1 MSRVALLLVL
11 AAACGRE
18 PRSHGTEGG
27 EGGGGHAHKAPRG
40 GTLVTLGDH
49 EAHLELLLD
58 AEAGVLSAFVLDGR
72 AEKAVR
78 VRQPA
83 IEARIEPP
91 EGEGFDLALAAVARP
106 DSTGETVGDTSEF
119 RGASPRL
126 RGLSKFHIAF
136 RRIEVRG
143 TVVED
148 LEVAFPEG
156 DH

>member
-1 MSRVALLLVL
+1 MSRAALLLLL

-18 PRSHGTEGG
+18 PRSQGEVAG

-40 GTLVTLGDH
+40 GTLVALGDH

-58 AEAGVLSAFVLDGR
+58 GEAGELTAFVLDGR

-78 VRQPA
+78 VKQA
-83 IEARIEPP
+83 SIEARIEPP
-91 EGEGFDLALAAVARP
+91 EGEGFDLVLAAVARP

-119 RGASPRL
+119 RGTSPKL
-126 RGLSKFHIAF
+126 RGLSEFHVTF

-143 TVVED
+143 GVFEDVE
-148 LEVAFPEG
+148 VPFPEG